1 MALTDKEKIEKVLE
15 IVESIQRDDGMEYGL
30 PTVVKE
36 KLKEITRV
44 LTSQAYQKTTSI
56 QEQINLKKMVFR
68 HAFWIYKIKFT
79 KFGVM

>member
-1 MALTDKEKIEKVLE
+1 MPRSLKKGPYIDPKLIKKVEKIEKVLE

-44 LTSQAYQKTTSI
+44 LTS
-56 QEQINLKKMVFR
+56 
-68 HAFWIYKIKFT
+68 
-79 KFGVM
+79 

>member
-15 IVESIQRDDGMEYGL
+15 IVESIQRDDGIEYGL

-56 QEQINLKKMVFR
+56 QGQINLKKMVFSLYASDLR
-68 HAFWIYKIKFT
+68 
-79 KFGVM
+79 

>member
-15 IVESIQRDDGMEYGL
+15 IVGSIQRDDGIEYGL

-44 LTSQAYQKTTSI
+44 LTS
-56 QEQINLKKMVFR
+56 
-68 HAFWIYKIKFT
+68 
-79 KFGVM
+79 

>member
-1 MALTDKEKIEKVLE
+1 MLDDDKIKKVLE

-44 LTSQAYQKTTSI
+44 LTS
-56 QEQINLKKMVFR
+56 
-68 HAFWIYKIKFT
+68 
-79 KFGVM
+79 

>member
-44 LTSQAYQKTTSI
+44 LTSQAYQKTTSM
-56 QEQINLKKMVFR
+56 QGQINLKKWFSGSTHQIYAKIFR
-68 HAFWIYKIKFT
+68 
-79 KFGVM
+79 